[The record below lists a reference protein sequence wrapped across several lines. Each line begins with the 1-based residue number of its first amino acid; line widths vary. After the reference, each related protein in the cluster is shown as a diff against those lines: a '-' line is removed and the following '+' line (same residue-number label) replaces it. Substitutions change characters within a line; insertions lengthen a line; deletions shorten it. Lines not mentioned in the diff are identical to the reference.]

1 MKRAPVWRSR
11 MRRITA
17 AILGCFLSA
26 CSIRLT
32 PLEPHYR
39 IIAYVHRRADMY
51 RISAE
56 KLTHINYAFGKVS
69 EDGDVIIDERNAPAH
84 FSQLQALKAKNP
96 HLKVILSIGGWG
108 ADNFSLAAFN
118 DETRK
123 KFAAGAISLIR
134 RYALDGLDLDWE
146 YPGQPG
152 PGIKYQAEDK
162 ENFTELL
169 KTLRQQL
176 DVLSDE
182 RGRTGRDRYTLSI
195 ATAGGV
201 YFQHTE
207 MDRLHPYVD
216 WINIMAYDFAG
227 EWSKATTHHA
237 GLFGM
242 IPYPSAEG
250 FIKEHL
256 AAGIPSRKLVLGV
269 PLYGRAWC
277 GVTPTNNGLHQAVEA
292 YVGGLPYSVLVRDY
306 IDRNGFQR
314 HWDRAARAPFLW
326 NASSGVFITY
336 DDPQSMR
343 EKARFVKQHK
353 LGGVMYWE
361 QSEDPDEILLA
372 TLFRELQRRSF
383 PRIR

>member
-1 MKRAPVWRSR
+1 

-17 AILGCFLSA
+17 TVIGCLLSA
-26 CSIRLT
+26 CSIQLT
-32 PLEPHYR
+32 PPEPRYR

-69 EDGDVIIDERNAPAH
+69 EGGDLIIDERSAPAH

-96 HLKVILSIGGWG
+96 KLKVILSIGGWG

-118 DETRK
+118 ETTRR
-123 KFAAGAISLIR
+123 KFAAGAIALIK

-152 PGIKYQAEDK
+152 PGIMYLEEDK
-162 ENFTELL
+162 ENFTALL
-169 KTLRQQL
+169 KTLREQL
-176 DVLSDE
+176 DALSDE
-182 RGRTGRDRYTLSI
+182 RRRTGQDRYTLSI

-207 MDRLHPYVD
+207 MERLHPYVD
-216 WINIMAYDFAG
+216 WINIMAYDLAG
-227 EWSKATTHHA
+227 VWSKTTAHHA

-242 IPYPSAEG
+242 TPYPSAEG
-250 FIKEHL
+250 FVKQHL

-269 PLYGRAWC
+269 PLYGRQWC
-277 GVTPTNNGLHQAVEA
+277 GVSPANNGLHQPVEA

-306 IDRNGFQR
+306 IDRNGFKR
-314 HWDRAARAPFLW
+314 HWDQAARAPFLW
-326 NASSGVFITY
+326 SAASGVFITY
-336 DDPQSMR
+336 EDPESLR
-343 EKARFVKQHK
+343 EKASFVKQYK

-361 QSEDPDEILLA
+361 QSEDPDEILLT
-372 TLFRELQRRSF
+372 TLFRELR
-383 PRIR
+383 